1 MHPIFNRKFVAVI
14 SLMMCIESRAAFSK
28 QPVSTTGGGLLTA
41 GICRIESE
49 RSYKLS
55 LQIALG
61 ILGDQARKE
70 LDRSI
75 ASIARMRQELSGL
88 SDKSAKTSKA
98 LTRANFALTDQI
110 DGLPKLTAANAGVMY
125 DVNEDLQ
132 NKLNFLS
139 FSLEADASESSSRL
153 AALALRQASLAQRM
167 AKIILLRSLDKS
179 MASKQGLQVDLNQSR
194 IEFKNGLDLL
204 TSEAES
210 DKQLKARVEVAR
222 GQWLFYESALASM
235 TNSTNDLR
243 SIATTSDRIA
253 EQMIEL
259 VHLSYSMPI
268 DKMNT
273 ARWQY

>member
-1 MHPIFNRKFVAVI
+1 MPPILNIKFVAVI
-14 SLMMCIESRAAFSK
+14 SLMLCIDSRAAFSK
-28 QPVSTTGGGLLTA
+28 PPIANTGGSLLTA

-61 ILGDQARKE
+61 ILGDQARRE

-75 ASIARMRQELSGL
+75 ASISRMRQELNGL
-88 SDKSAKTSKA
+88 NDKSAKTAKA
-98 LTRANFALTDQI
+98 LTRANSALTDQV
-110 DGLPKLTAANAGVMY
+110 DSLPKLTAANASVMY
-125 DVNEDLQ
+125 DVNEDLL

-139 FSLEADASESSSRL
+139 FSLEAESSEGSSRL

-179 MASKQGLQVDLNQSR
+179 MVSKQGLQVDLNQSR

-204 TSEAES
+204 TAEAES

-222 GQWLFYESALASM
+222 GQWLFYETALVSM

-243 SIATTSDRIA
+243 NISTTSDRIA

-259 VHLSYSMPI
+259 VYLSNSMPI

>member
-14 SLMMCIESRAAFSK
+14 SLMMCIDSRAAFSK
-28 QPVSTTGGGLLTA
+28 PPAPTTGGGLLTA

-61 ILGDQARKE
+61 ILSNQARKE
-70 LDRSI
+70 LNRSI

-88 SDKSAKTSKA
+88 NDKSAKTSKA
-98 LTRANFALTDQI
+98 LMRANFALTDQI

-125 DVNEDLQ
+125 DVNEDLL

-204 TSEAES
+204 TAEVES

-222 GQWLFYESALASM
+222 GQWLFYESALAAM
-235 TNSTNDLR
+235 TNSINDLR

>member
-1 MHPIFNRKFVAVI
+1 MSSLFNKHLIATAT
-14 SLMMCIESRAAFSK
+14 LLLCLDSRAAYSK
-28 QPVSTTGGGLLTA
+28 PPVTGSNNGLLTA

-75 ASIARMRQELSGL
+75 SSISRMRQELGGL
-88 SDKSAKTSKA
+88 NDKSTKTTRA
-98 LTRANFALTDQI
+98 LTRANLALSDQI
-110 DGLPKLTAANAGVMY
+110 NGLPKLTSVNASVMY
-125 DVNEDLQ
+125 DVNEDLL

-139 FSLEADASESSSRL
+139 FSLEADASEASTRL

-179 MASKQGLQVDLNQSR
+179 MIKNQGLQVDLVQSR

-204 TSEAES
+204 ISEAAN
-210 DKQLKARVEVAR
+210 DQQFKARVEIAKA
-222 GQWLFYESALASM
+222 QWLFYEAALISAA
-235 TNSTNDLR
+235 NSPLELR
-243 SIATTSDRIA
+243 SIATTSDRIS
-253 EQMIEL
+253 EQMVEI
-259 VHLSYSMPI
+259 VHISYSIPL
-268 DKMNT
+268 DKVAS
-273 ARWQY
+273 ARWHY